1 MNSENYTIDT
11 AADAF
16 NTSTRNIRSL
26 IQREIIPR
34 TIEIEGQKAWQ
45 LLPEAVE
52 YLRARKI
59 VSQARAKAKAKRQA

>member
-45 LLPEAVE
+45 LYNYPALVN
-52 YLRARKI
+52 YICI
-59 VSQARAKAKAKRQA
+59 VICQKPH

>member
-16 NTSTRNIRSL
+16 STSTRNIRSL

-45 LLPEAVE
+45 LLPD
-52 YLRARKI
+52 LHIMSKTKLNI
-59 VSQARAKAKAKRQA
+59 LIQNI